1 MTYLK
6 PINFRKIKS
15 DFLKDYKA
23 SKLPRSFYAKYLRDA
38 LPYASFIGFTGTPV
52 ALEER
57 DTRAVF
63 GDYVAGPSHV
73 LPTGGTARF
82 SSPLNMTDFVKFI
95 NLVTVDETGLKQLA
109 QAASTIAR
117 AEGFEAHARAVEERL
132 RKTENYYQ
140 G

>member
-1 MTYLK
+1 MRLELANLYAPEHLCLMVDRATSYIDK
-6 PINFRKIKS
+6 VSNAGCICIGE
-15 DFLKDYKA
+15 
-23 SKLPRSFYAKYLRDA
+23 RS
-38 LPYASFIGFTGTPV
+38 T
-52 ALEER
+52 
-57 DTRAVF
+57 AVF

-95 NLVTVDETGLKQLA
+95 NLVAVDEPSLKQLA

-132 RKTENYYQ
+132 KE